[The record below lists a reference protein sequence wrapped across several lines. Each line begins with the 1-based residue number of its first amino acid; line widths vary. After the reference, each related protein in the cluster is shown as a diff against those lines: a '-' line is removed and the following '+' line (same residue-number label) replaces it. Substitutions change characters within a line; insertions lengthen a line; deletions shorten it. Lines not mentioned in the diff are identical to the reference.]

1 MLEFFDEDFDKMAL
15 VEGALELNHS
25 INPDTNVHWAKLEL
39 ERLYEEA
46 EAILVHETDEEQR
59 FDSFL
64 RLFFYEWGF
73 KGDEQEYFIS
83 DNSFIDKVLE
93 RKKGIPVSLGA
104 ILLYLGNRLGFPM
117 KGVTFPT
124 QFLIKVD
131 WMHKTPDYINPFNG
145 EYVGEKILQAWLIG
159 QEGPLATLKPEHFE
173 VADNPTVIGRW
184 LALIKSA
191 MLREE
196 RYTLALRCTNLALT
210 FVPDDPYEIRDRGF
224 IFQQLECH
232 QVAVSD
238 FQYFIDQCPDDPASE
253 LLKSQVNAMSEKH
266 VTLH

>member
-1 MLEFFDEDFDKMAL
+1 MLEFFDEDFDNMAL

-117 KGVTFPT
+117 KGVRMG
-124 QFLIKVD
+124 L
-131 WMHKTPDYINPFNG
+131 
-145 EYVGEKILQAWLIG
+145 
-159 QEGPLATLKPEHFE
+159 
-173 VADNPTVIGRW
+173 
-184 LALIKSA
+184 
-191 MLREE
+191 
-196 RYTLALRCTNLALT
+196 
-210 FVPDDPYEIRDRGF
+210 
-224 IFQQLECH
+224 
-232 QVAVSD
+232 
-238 FQYFIDQCPDDPASE
+238 
-253 LLKSQVNAMSEKH
+253 
-266 VTLH
+266 

>member
-1 MLEFFDEDFDKMAL
+1 MLEFFDEDFDNMAL
-15 VEGALELNHS
+15 VEGALELNKS
-25 INPDTNVHWAKLEL
+25 VNPETNVHWAKQEL
-39 ERLYEEA
+39 ERLYQEA
-46 EAILVHETDEEQR
+46 EATLIHETDEEQR

-64 RLFFYEWGF
+64 RLFFHEWGF
-73 KGDEQEYFIS
+73 KGDDQEYFIS

-159 QEGPLATLKPEHFE
+159 QEGPLAQLKPEHFDE
-173 VADNPTVIGRW
+173 ADNRTV
-184 LALIKSA
+184 
-191 MLREE
+191 
-196 RYTLALRCTNLALT
+196 
-210 FVPDDPYEIRDRGF
+210 
-224 IFQQLECH
+224 
-232 QVAVSD
+232 
-238 FQYFIDQCPDDPASE
+238 
-253 LLKSQVNAMSEKH
+253 
-266 VTLH
+266 

>member
-1 MLEFFDEDFDKMAL
+1 MFEFFDEDFDHMEL
-15 VEGALELNHS
+15 VEGALELNKA
-25 INPDTNVHWAKLEL
+25 INPETNVHWAKQEL
-39 ERLYEEA
+39 QRLYHEA
-46 EAILVHETDEEQR
+46 EAVLVHEVDEEQR
-59 FDSFL
+59 FEVFI
-64 RLFFYEWGF
+64 RLFFHQWGF
-73 KGDEQEYFIS
+73 QGDEQAYFS
-83 DNSFIDKVLE
+83 AENSFVDKVLE
-93 RKKGIPVSLGA
+93 RRKGIPVSLGA
-104 ILLYLGNRLGFPM
+104 ILLYLGRKLGFPLI
-117 KGVTFPT
+117 GVTFPT

-131 WMHKTPDYINPFNG
+131 WPHKTSEYLNPFNG
-145 EYVGEKILQAWLIG
+145 EFVGEKILQAWLIG
-159 QEGPLATLKPEHFE
+159 QEGPLATLQAEHLSE
-173 VADNPTVIGRW
+173 ADNPTVIGRW

-196 RYTLALRCTNLALT
+196 RYTLALRCTTLALT

-224 IFQQLECH
+224 IFQQLDCH

>member
-1 MLEFFDEDFDKMAL
+1 MLEFFDEDFDNMAL
-15 VEGALELNHS
+15 VEGALELNKS
-25 INPDTNVHWAKLEL
+25 VNPETNVHWAKQEL
-39 ERLYEEA
+39 ERLYQEA
-46 EAILVHETDEEQR
+46 EATLIHETDEEQR
-59 FDSFL
+59 VDSFL
-64 RLFFYEWGF
+64 RLFFHEWGF
-73 KGDEQEYFIS
+73 KGDDQEYFIS

-159 QEGPLATLKPEHFE
+159 QEGPLAQLKPEHFDE
-173 VADNPTVIGRW
+173 ADNPTVIGRW

-196 RYTLALRCTNLALT
+196 RYTLALRC
-210 FVPDDPYEIRDRGF
+210 
-224 IFQQLECH
+224 
-232 QVAVSD
+232 
-238 FQYFIDQCPDDPASE
+238 
-253 LLKSQVNAMSEKH
+253 
-266 VTLH
+266 